1 MLSVRRLL
9 ELIWKVP
16 DLPEAGVAGV
26 SGGGLVYTAFV
37 TSTISSTSS
46 REDVVAINFPKPAKF
61 PKIIDEIVL
70 YDVDCYY
77 DVMIDDN
84 DMNMGMTYD
93 KH

>member
-46 REDVVAINFPKPAKF
+46 REDVVAIWPAKF

-70 YDVDCYY
+70 IWCDDVDCYY
-77 DVMIDDN
+77 DVMIDD
-84 DMNMGMTYD
+84 
-93 KH
+93 

>member
-1 MLSVRRLL
+1 M
-9 ELIWKVP
+9 
-16 DLPEAGVAGV
+16 PEAGVAGV

-46 REDVVAINFPKPAKF
+46 REDVVAIWPAKF